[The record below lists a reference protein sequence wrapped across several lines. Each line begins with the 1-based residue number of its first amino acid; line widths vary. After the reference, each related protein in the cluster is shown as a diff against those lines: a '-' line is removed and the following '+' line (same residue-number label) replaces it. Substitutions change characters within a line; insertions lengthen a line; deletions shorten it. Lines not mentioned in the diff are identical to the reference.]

1 RVVPLCGDPLD
12 RHAHADR
19 VDFAIGRDAADNDRE
34 IVFAAARIDDVGKEK
49 RLALGLGEPADK
61 LPAHQGVHL
70 GILVDRPVDL
80 DEEAAFLERG
90 EMLAEI
96 GVVAPRLAYR
106 RPSQH
111 GRTRRLPATVAN
123 SIASNGEAPSRSA
136 TAWAS
141 MNWLTSRN
149 GDSGVRPIGC
159 QPTSSSSSLEAG
171 SPITCSPSATK
182 NRVLKRRNTVLGVIA
197 RPISVRRLRSATA
210 PRST

>member
-1 RVVPLCGDPLD
+1 
-12 RHAHADR
+12 
-19 VDFAIGRDAADNDRE
+19 RE
-34 IVFAAARIDDVGKEK
+34 IVFAAARIGDVGKEK

-70 GILVDRPVDL
+70 GILVDRAVDL
-80 DEEAAFLERG
+80 DKEAAFLERG
-90 EMLAEI
+90 EMLVEVGI
-96 GVVAPRLAYR
+96 GALLAHR

-123 SIASNGEAPSRSA
+123 SIASNGEAPSRNA

-149 GDSGVRPIGC
+149 GESGVRPIGC